1 MRGDLFLG
9 IDGGWSKT
17 RGVLLDGEGR
27 IVAEAKTGGS
37 CIGPEPG
44 PEPCAVLSALA
55 DDLCRQSSTTRA
67 AVTWCG
73 IGLNGVDFDD
83 ELPAQIT
90 GISNCLGIPAERTT
104 LVNDAIIALW
114 GSTPAPAACI
124 QQFGSGFTAAYRA
137 RHGEE
142 KLFDHLSV
150 GGPFDIRREAVA
162 LVARMIDGRAEPAP
176 LKEKLMA
183 CLGIESES
191 EFADTI
197 FRRRQWHSPDTAIAQ
212 VVFGALEAGD
222 TAALDLVGR
231 AVDEYALAAH
241 AMIEKTG
248 IEDVHVGLGGGV
260 LAGAPDAFWTMFA
273 ERVRAD
279 HPRAPVKKPGLPP
292 EFGAAIMAAS
302 QAGLRPQELF
312 NKVLAGCASNDA
324 GGR

>member
-1 MRGDLFLG
+1 MSNVFLG

-27 IVAEAKTGGS
+27 IAAEANAGGS

-55 DDLCRQSSTTRA
+55 DDLCRQSSTPRA

-83 ELPAQIT
+83 ELPAQIA
-90 GISNCLGIPAERTT
+90 GVSNCLGVPAERTT

-124 QQFGSGFTAAYRA
+124 QQLGSGFTAAYRA
-137 RHGEE
+137 RHGDE

-162 LVARMIDGRAEPAP
+162 LVARMIDGRAEPTP
-176 LKEKLMA
+176 LKEKVMA
-183 CLGIESES
+183 CLGIESEN

-197 FRRRQWHSPDTAIAQ
+197 FRRRQWHSPDAPIAQ
-212 VVFGALEAGD
+212 AVFGAVDAGD

-231 AVDEYALAAH
+231 AADEYALAAH
-241 AMIEKTG
+241 AMIETIG

-260 LAGAPDAFWTMFA
+260 LAGAPDAFWSMFA
-273 ERVRAD
+273 DRVRAD
-279 HPRAPVKKPGLPP
+279 HPRAAVKKPDLPP
-292 EFGAAIMAAS
+292 EFGAAIMAAF
-302 QAGLRPQELF
+302 QAGIEPQALF
-312 NKVLAGCASNDA
+312 RNVLAQHSPDEEDA
-324 GGR
+324 Q